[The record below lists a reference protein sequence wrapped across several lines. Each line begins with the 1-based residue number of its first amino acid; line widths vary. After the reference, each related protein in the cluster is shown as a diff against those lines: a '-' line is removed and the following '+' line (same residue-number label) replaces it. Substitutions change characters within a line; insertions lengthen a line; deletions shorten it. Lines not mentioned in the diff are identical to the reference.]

1 MLDTCWKCWKNGGI
15 SGFGIAVLIGKLKS
29 KFSPSALP
37 LESGDYTIPF
47 FNFFFNLFFYFKG
60 ACLPA

>member
-1 MLDTCWKCWKNGGI
+1 MLI
-15 SGFGIAVLIGKLKS
+15 EKLKW

-47 FNFFFNLFFYFKG
+47 FFLVILRG
-60 ACLPA
+60 PACLPAGSDSSQADYNLTESWHYKC